1 MAVMY
6 TICAPDIGMEVA
18 CRYAL
23 HRIDQ
28 LHVCNILKHV
38 LIPRRELYKH
48 FLVSFIP
55 LCVGCGKGGDD
66 KNANIDDDENDNV
79 GDKMGDEAN
88 ISRLL

>member
-1 MAVMY
+1 MY
-6 TICAPDIGMEVA
+6 TSCAPDVGMEVA

-28 LHVCNILKHV
+28 LHVCNILKHI
-38 LIPRRELYKH
+38 LILRGELYNH
-48 FLVSFIP
+48 FLGSSIP
-55 LCVGCGKGGDD
+55 LCVGCGKGGD
-66 KNANIDDDENDNV
+66 DDDENDNV